1 MTGGIKANT
10 MQEIFE
16 GIDKF
21 QTKLFPYLEKR
32 FKQLACK
39 QQPHTLFITCCDSR
53 VVPSAITLTEPG
65 ELFVCRTIGN
75 IVPVHGSEDKS
86 VASAIEYAVNA
97 LEVSNIIVCGHSDC
111 GAMKGLLHPE
121 KLESLPDTSAWL
133 KHAEKTRQSLVNSTS
148 VYSQGDLLTSLIE
161 ANVLAQL
168 ENLKTHPAVA
178 AKMPNL
184 CGLVYDIGS
193 GSIRE
198 VQRRNLFLE
207 KGAA

>member
-1 MTGGIKANT
+1 

-16 GIDKF
+16 GINKF
-21 QTKLFPYLEKR
+21 QTRLFPYLEKR
-32 FKQLACK
+32 FKQLAAK

-53 VVPSAITLTEPG
+53 VVPSAITMTEPG
-65 ELFVCRTIGN
+65 EIFICRTIGN

-86 VASAIEYAVNA
+86 AASAVEYAVNV
-97 LEVSNIIVCGHSDC
+97 LGVSNIVICGHSDC

-121 KLESLPDTSAWL
+121 KLESLPDTRAWL
-133 KHAEKTRQSLVNSTS
+133 KHAEKARQLLPGNMSA
-148 VYSQGDLLTSLIE
+148 YSEDDLLSFLIE
-161 ANVLAQL
+161 ANVLTQL
-168 ENLKTHPAVA
+168 ENLKTHPAVS
-178 AKMPNL
+178 AKRPNL

-198 VQRRNLFLE
+198 AQHRNLLLE